1 MRWLGVIMLLLAS
14 VTFLAS
20 SIGFAMAP
28 VLSFYQ
34 LATMLPDL
42 LGEAAGPAP
51 GMARPTG
58 IALRSL
64 LAGVWVAVALHAV
77 RCLLAETSRRTAPRT
92 RTLSLRENRVAE
104 HLPFVIALL
113 AAAAWPWVAEQQG
126 RIAGLALSALMVAAS
141 LWHSL
146 SRRYRGHNITLRGGA
161 DVFAGWAM
169 VGLYASFAAIL
180 VSDLGMSAALA
191 AVVSTLLMVASAA
204 EVQLRLGGS
213 VGFSFAVIWALIGTA
228 ANAMQT
234 ELTVATSAII
244 AIAALVAVLV
254 RVMS

>member
-1 MRWLGVIMLLLAS
+1 MLVVAS
-14 VTFLAS
+14 VIFLAS
-20 SIGFAMAP
+20 SIGFAVAP
-28 VLSFYQ
+28 ALSFQ
-34 LATMLPDL
+34 RFSVMLPDL

-58 IALRSL
+58 IALKIL
-64 LAGVWVAVALHAV
+64 LAGVWLAVGLHAL
-77 RCLLAETSRRTAPRT
+77 RCLLAEISRRTGPRT
-92 RTLSLRENRVAE
+92 HAMPLRENRLSV

-113 AAAAWPWVAEQQG
+113 AGAAWPWVAEQEG
-126 RIAGLALSALMVAAS
+126 RIAGLILSGVMVAAS

-146 SRRYRGHNITLRGGA
+146 SRRHSAHHVTLRGGA

-169 VGLYASFAAIL
+169 VGLYAGFAAIL
-180 VSDLGMSAALA
+180 VSDLGMSAGLA
-191 AVVSTLLMVASAA
+191 AIVSVLLMMASAA

-234 ELTVATSAII
+234 ELTVATAAII